1 MPVCYWR
8 RKGRR
13 SISRRDAEAAEKAG
27 RTRLTQRREG
37 AKKWKL
43 HVRPKLKSRAREK
56 RCVILVYTS
65 MQSARVGIR
74 EFRENL
80 ASYIESSTPVAI
92 TRHGETVG
100 FYVPARRKRQ
110 QADLDALRK
119 AGEQLDALIAA
130 AGVGEDELID
140 DFKTA
145 RRGAPRGLGPKRGNI
160 FR

>member
-1 MPVCYWR
+1 
-8 RKGRR
+8 
-13 SISRRDAEAAEKAG
+13 
-27 RTRLTQRREG
+27 
-37 AKKWKL
+37 
-43 HVRPKLKSRAREK
+43 
-56 RCVILVYTS
+56 
-65 MQSARVGIR
+65 MQATRVGIR

-100 FYVPARRKRQ
+100 FYVPARRKRH

-140 DFKTA
+140 DFKNA
-145 RRGAPRGLGPKRGNI
+145 RRGPRTGKR
-160 FR
+160 

>member
-1 MPVCYWR
+1 
-8 RKGRR
+8 
-13 SISRRDAEAAEKAG
+13 
-27 RTRLTQRREG
+27 
-37 AKKWKL
+37 
-43 HVRPKLKSRAREK
+43 
-56 RCVILVYTS
+56 

-130 AGVGEDELID
+130 AGAGEDELVDGRVAERESATTEALVGVANSGPMISVKGHIIAGVG
-140 DFKTA
+140 DFQ
-145 RRGAPRGLGPKRGNI
+145 KRMTVFADVFEQATGQKLFPGTLN
-160 FR
+160 

>member
-1 MPVCYWR
+1 
-8 RKGRR
+8 
-13 SISRRDAEAAEKAG
+13 
-27 RTRLTQRREG
+27 
-37 AKKWKL
+37 
-43 HVRPKLKSRAREK
+43 
-56 RCVILVYTS
+56 

-100 FYVPARRKRQ
+100 FYVPSRRKRQ

-130 AGVGEDELID
+130 AGVSEGELVD
-140 DFKTA
+140 DFKKA
-145 RRGAPRGLGPKRGNI
+145 RRGARTGKH
-160 FR
+160 

>member
-1 MPVCYWR
+1 
-8 RKGRR
+8 
-13 SISRRDAEAAEKAG
+13 
-27 RTRLTQRREG
+27 
-37 AKKWKL
+37 
-43 HVRPKLKSRAREK
+43 
-56 RCVILVYTS
+56 

-130 AGVGEDELID
+130 AGVGEDELVD
-140 DFKTA
+140 DLKKA
-145 RRGAPRGLGPKRGNI
+145 RRGARTGKH
-160 FR
+160 